1 MSVPSVLNAVS
12 IQYHWYRKGN
22 MASRPRSA
30 DVRADLLHHAAR
42 AFEREGYGKASLAR
56 IAADAGYTKGAVYSG
71 FGGKPRLFAEVCA
84 GEFERLTTRAME
96 DVARALHEAGDER
109 QALIDRLAEALA
121 GTVLE
126 TSGHWPALLHE
137 FQAVALRDEVVGE
150 EYAAFTRRRRDFLVS
165 LLEDHER
172 FSALGRA
179 ELTRIAALILMVV
192 HTLTVERHLRPE
204 EMDRRTVLSDITAL
218 VGAVLP

>member
-1 MSVPSVLNAVS
+1 MS

-22 MASRPRSA
+22 VATRPRSA

-42 AFEREGYGKASLAR
+42 AFEREGYVKASLAR

-71 FGGKPRLFAEVCA
+71 FGGKPRLFAEVCSV
-84 GEFERLTTRAME
+84 EFERLTTQAMKE
-96 DVARALHEAGDER
+96 VARALHEDGLDREE
-109 QALIDRLAEALA
+109 LIARLAEALA

-126 TSGHWPALLHE
+126 TSGHWPVLLHE
-137 FQAVALRDEVVGE
+137 FQAVALRDDVVGA

-172 FSALGRA
+172 FSALGRE
-179 ELTRIAALILMVV
+179 ELTRVAALILMLV

-204 EMDRRTVLSDITAL
+204 EMDRRTVLSNIATL
-218 VGAVLP
+218 VGALLP